1 MDLGKTLKF
10 INLSIAVLLVLVLA
24 AVYWIA
30 YRPLPATSGQI
41 SAPVSAPAAIA
52 RDALGV
58 PHITAGTWED
68 AIFLQGYTTAQDRL
82 WQMDVLRRLA
92 AGELSEVFGPST
104 LELDREARRMR
115 MRRIAE
121 DQVRALAPA
130 ERAIFAAYARG
141 VNFFIETHRNALPLE
156 FTVLRYDPRPWSI
169 LDSTLCGLQMYR
181 SLTTTWREELR
192 KMTMLQRGDPTA
204 KASKTLT
211 CSSNVGSGGPGYSFS
226 DENLTSAMYPAGT
239 VAMANA
245 GPNTNGSQFFLVF
258 QASQLPPD
266 YTPFGTISAAGL
278 AVLHKVA
285 TAGTTCTYAGAGG
298 GVPRDKVVI
307 NSVAIAKD

>member
-1 MDLGKTLKF
+1 MHTVIRKLPFAFAT
-10 INLSIAVLLVLVLA
+10 VLA
-24 AVYWIA
+24 LTIGGCSTGRQGSAAA
-30 YRPLPATSGQI
+30 YDSSAATVAGATKGCTYSPTGGGNAPLPPAKTNPSLGYTATMHTSQGNIAFKLLNSQ
-41 SAPVSAPAAIA
+41 APCTVNSFMFLAQT
-52 RDALGV
+52 GFW
-58 PHITAGTWED
+58 AGT
-68 AIFLQGYTTAQDRL
+68 QCHRL
-82 WQMDVLRRLA
+82 SA
-92 AGELSEVFGPST
+92 SGG
-104 LELDREARRMR
+104 LD
-115 MRRIAE
+115 
-121 DQVRALAPA
+121 
-130 ERAIFAAYARG
+130 
-141 VNFFIETHRNALPLE
+141 
-156 FTVLRYDPRPWSI
+156 
-169 LDSTLCGLQMYR
+169 
-181 SLTTTWREELR
+181 
-192 KMTMLQRGDPTA
+192 MLQCGDPTA

-211 CSSNVGSGGPGYSFS
+211 CSSNVGSGGPGYSFD
-226 DENLTSAMYPAGT
+226 DENLTGATYPAGT